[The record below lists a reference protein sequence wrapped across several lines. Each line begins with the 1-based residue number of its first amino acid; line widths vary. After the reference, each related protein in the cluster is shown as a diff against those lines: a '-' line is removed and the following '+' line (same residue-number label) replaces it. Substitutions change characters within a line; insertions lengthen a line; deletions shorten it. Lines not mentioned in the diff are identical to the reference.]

1 MQYIDEFILELKKK
15 QMVSDFI
22 NSTNVINIHNEE
34 CIYSIEKN
42 IKKNNKR
49 LDYINSLLFD
59 HNDSY
64 EKEDTKKKDREKEK
78 DSLLK
83 NNKKFIESLNEIEY
97 KIKETMQEIKKD
109 NECPICLNDMGKTNY
124 LVPKCGHKLCMH
136 CFVSNVVYTKR
147 GHICCL
153 CRDIIVPTV

>member
-64 EKEDTKKKDREKEK
+64 EKEDTKKKRNRERK
-78 DSLLK
+78 
-83 NNKKFIESLNEIEY
+83 
-97 KIKETMQEIKKD
+97 
-109 NECPICLNDMGKTNY
+109 
-124 LVPKCGHKLCMH
+124 
-136 CFVSNVVYTKR
+136 
-147 GHICCL
+147 
-153 CRDIIVPTV
+153 